1 MPAVP
6 PFAAAVGGVAASS
19 SSSAARGDYSSVP
32 QRDTDVELE
41 VLDDDG
47 VARKAAARGE
57 RSVARR
63 TQRASS
69 DGFSGRAGDASGI
82 DAAELALG
90 KGSLDS
96 DGDYDL
102 SLDDD
107 DVPTDDE
114 RRSLRKVPDRLPWS
128 ASLIAIVELCER
140 FAYYGLSGPF
150 QNYAANRYHDPSG
163 LPGAIGLGQHGATL
177 MNSFFAFWCYLTPI
191 VGAVVADQYLGKYY
205 TIVYFAIVYM
215 VGIVI
220 LFLTSLPASIE
231 AGYAFPGLLVAIVV
245 IGLGTGGIKSNVSP
259 LIAEQYEETK
269 QRVKTLAT
277 GERVIVDPDLTI
289 QRIYMV
295 FYMAINIGSLSA
307 LATTTMELRVGFWA
321 AYLLPLCMFMV
332 GFVVI
337 VLGKRR
343 YVIKPPAGSVVA
355 NSFKALYMGFVN
367 GGNLEAAKPSRWSRH
382 TTSSDFAWDDRFVD
396 ELRRALRAC
405 KVFCF
410 YPIYWA
416 AFGQMSNNFVSQA
429 GQMQLHGIPNDSM
442 QNLDPLSVI
451 CLIPLMDRYV
461 YPFLRRRGFAMK
473 PMARITFGFIFASL
487 AMVYAA
493 FLQSIIYGSPP
504 CFTRPSRCAAGRRP
518 NGSYE
523 ANQVHVLVQ
532 TPAYLLLGVSEILAS
547 VTGLEWAFTQAPASM
562 KSFIM
567 SLFLLTTA
575 LGAMLGA
582 LASPWARDP
591 LLVWLYAGLAVACV
605 ATAGVFWKLFK
616 KYNDDDADGGSGGAQ
631 QRRPV
636 KDDGSEAGGLA

>member
-1 MPAVP
+1 MP
-6 PFAAAVGGVAASS
+6 PFAAGAGGGGASS
-19 SSSAARGDYSSVP
+19 GRGDYNPVP
-32 QRDTDVELE
+32 QREADVELD
-41 VLDDDG
+41 VLVDGDDI
-47 VARKAAARGE
+47 ARKAGRE

-63 TQRASS
+63 THGSA
-69 DGFSGRAGDASGI
+69 DGFSGSAGESSAI
-82 DAAELALG
+82 DATQIAGAG
-90 KGSLDS
+90 KESLDT

-107 DVPTDDE
+107 VPTDAE
-114 RRSLRKVPDRLPWS
+114 RRTLRKVPDRLPWS

-220 LFLTSLPASIE
+220 LFLTSLPSSIE
-231 AGYAFPGLLVAIVV
+231 AGYAFPGLLIAIIV

-259 LIAEQYEETK
+259 LIAEQYEETS
-269 QRVKTLAT
+269 QRVKTLPS
-277 GERVIVDPDLTI
+277 GERVIIDPELTI

-343 YVIKPPAGSVVA
+343 YVIKPPSGSVVA
-355 NSFKALYMGFVN
+355 NSFKALYMGFMN
-367 GGNLEAAKPSRWSRH
+367 GGTLEAAKPSRWSRH
-382 TTSSDFAWDDRFVD
+382 ATSRDIPWDDRFVD

-429 GQMQLHGIPNDSM
+429 GQMQLHGIPNDMM

-504 CFTRPSRCAAGRRP
+504 CFASPSTCAAARRP
-518 NGSYE
+518 NGSY
-523 ANQVHVLVQ
+523 APNQVHVLVQ

-582 LASPWARDP
+582 LVSPFARDP

-605 ATAGVFWKLFK
+605 VTAGVFWRLFK
-616 KYNDDDADGGSGGAQ
+616 KYNDEGEEEHGEAQ
-631 QRRPV
+631 QQQQRPV
-636 KDDGSEAGGLA
+636 KDDASEAGGLP

>member
-1 MPAVP
+1 M
-6 PFAAAVGGVAASS
+6 
-19 SSSAARGDYSSVP
+19 RY
-32 QRDTDVELE
+32 
-41 VLDDDG
+41 
-47 VARKAAARGE
+47 
-57 RSVARR
+57 RR

-493 FLQSIIYGSPP
+493 FLQSIIYGRPP
-504 CFTRPSRCAAGRRP
+504 CFTTPSRCAAGRRP

-523 ANQVHVLVQ
+523 ANRVHVLVQ

-616 KYNDDDADGGSGGAQ
+616 KYNDDDADGAQQQ